1 MSAISHLGLQQKQVV
16 VLVIALRR
24 PLLFIALQHLA
35 RTDEWRGVTA
45 RVWQA
50 CTHTALTAKKFNE
63 FFIVDESVSC
73 AHRRVMM
80 GHKKEWAQTGDNKI
94 RRE

>member
-1 MSAISHLGLQQKQVV
+1 MR
-16 VLVIALRR
+16 VIASVSASSYLGIQLEKVIVMVFA
-24 PLLFIALQHLA
+24 LLLTLLHLALQDLA

-80 GHKKEWAQTGDNKI
+80 GQEGMGTDG
-94 RRE
+94 

>member
-1 MSAISHLGLQQKQVV
+1 MRVLASASASSHLGIQLEKIIVMV
-16 VLVIALRR
+16 FALLL
-24 PLLFIALQHLA
+24 PLLHLALQHLA

-80 GHKKEWAQTGDNKI
+80 GQEGMGTDG
-94 RRE
+94 